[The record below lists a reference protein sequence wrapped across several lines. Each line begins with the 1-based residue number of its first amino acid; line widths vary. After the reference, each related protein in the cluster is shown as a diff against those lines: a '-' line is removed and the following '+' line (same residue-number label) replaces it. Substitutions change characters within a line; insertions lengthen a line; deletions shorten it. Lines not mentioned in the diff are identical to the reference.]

1 VRQTSLSPNSEKP
14 LEIAFLSQQQLH
26 SFNRPYQ
33 LGYDDPKHYTKVMPS
48 EHFFEKSF
56 YFLCLSLMMLLYAR
70 LLVVG
75 RTGIDFLSGK
85 SFVFSA
91 NCAPSSSSFQGP
103 PPSFDQP
110 FDANVTGV
118 ATRPGDLIVV
128 ATDGLFDNVELDEVN
143 RRFARS

>member
-1 VRQTSLSPNSEKP
+1 
-14 LEIAFLSQQQLH
+14 
-26 SFNRPYQ
+26 
-33 LGYDDPKHYTKVMPS
+33 MPP

-56 YFLCLSLMMLLYAR
+56 FFFCLSLMMLLFAR
-70 LLVVG
+70 LLIVG
-75 RTGIDFLSGK
+75 RTGISFLSGK
-85 SFVFSA
+85 SYVFYA
-91 NCAPSSSSFQGP
+91 KCAPPPPSSSSSFKGP